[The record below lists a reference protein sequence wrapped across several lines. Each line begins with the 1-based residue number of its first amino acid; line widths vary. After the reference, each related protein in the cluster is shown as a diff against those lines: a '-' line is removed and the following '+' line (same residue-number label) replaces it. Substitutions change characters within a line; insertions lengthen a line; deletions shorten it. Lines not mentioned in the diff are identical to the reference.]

1 MDVYERLKELGV
13 ELPKPAAPIG
23 LYKPA
28 LQVGNFVYV
37 SGQGNAQNGKF
48 THVGKVGAELSL
60 EDGQASA
67 RVCAINTLAALEACI
82 GDLNKIKRIV
92 RTFGLVNC
100 TEDFGQQPKVINGFS
115 QLMADIWGQDDGI
128 GVRCAV
134 GTNVLPDNIATEI
147 ESIFEL
153 K

>member
-1 MDVYERLKELGV
+1 MDVYERLKELNI
-13 ELPKPAAPIG
+13 ELPQPASPIG

-28 LQVGNFVYV
+28 IQVGNLVYV
-37 SGQGNAQNGKF
+37 SGQGNNLDGKF
-48 THVGKVGAELSL
+48 THVGKVGADLTL
-60 EDGQASA
+60 EEGQASA
-67 RVCAINTLAALEACI
+67 RACAINTLAALEALL

-100 TEDFGQQPKVINGFS
+100 TTEFGQQPKVINGFS
-115 QLMADIWGQDDGI
+115 QVMADIWGTDDGI

-134 GTNVLPDNIATEI
+134 GTNMLPDNIATEV